1 MTDRPIRHLTGCRV
15 ALDDGRL
22 APLDVEV
29 AGARVQR
36 VATAGA
42 LDAAAADEVVDLTGR
57 IVAPGFVDLQL
68 NGGWGHDFT
77 HDPGSIGEVARRLP
91 STGVTAFV
99 PTIVTCDPEHRDAA
113 LSAWAASTRPISN

>member
-1 MTDRPIRHLTGCRV
+1 TI
-15 ALDDGRL
+15 
-22 APLDVEV
+22 
-29 AGARVQR
+29 QR

-42 LDAAAADEVVDLTGR
+42 LDAAAADEVVDVTGR

-77 HDPGSIGEVARRLP
+77 HDPASIGEVARRLP

-99 PTIVTCDPEHRDAA
+99 PTIVTCVPERRDAA
-113 LSAWAASTRPISN
+113 LSAWAAGLGAGGTETATAAAPLGLHF